1 MKISKI
7 LISIFALLVL
17 LFFSN
22 FIKNFKIDASSDTLI
37 LQNDEDFKY
46 FNYYNKIFPNKN
58 FLVLA
63 ITSDEIINENYIK
76 KIKKL
81 KNKLIEINEVESIFS
96 IIDAPILLSNNL
108 QLTDLK
114 NKIENINNTKIELS
128 K

>member
-7 LISIFALLVL
+7 LISFFAILVL

-46 FNYYNKIFPNKN
+46 FNYYNKVFPTKN

-63 ITSDEIINENYIK
+63 ISSNEIIDENYIK
-76 KIKKL
+76 KINTL
-81 KNKLIEINEVESIFS
+81 KNKLMKIKE
-96 IIDAPILLSNNL
+96 
-108 QLTDLK
+108 K
-114 NKIENINNTKIELS
+114 NFW
-128 K
+128 